1 MAKQLKG
8 DIDNDGKITDLDAVI
23 CLTIAAEAPGFSE
36 QEKERADVNNDG
48 TVSIKDARK
57 ILQHIAGIELIDEV
71 IDNGI

>member
-8 DIDNDGKITDLDAVI
+8 DIDNDGKITDLDSVI
-23 CLTIAAEAPGFSE
+23 CLSIVAETPGFSE
-36 QEKERADVNNDG
+36 QEKARADVDNDG
-48 TVSIKDARK
+48 TVSLMDARK

>member
-8 DIDNDGKITDLDAVI
+8 DIDNDGKITDLDSVI
-23 CLTIAAEAPGFSE
+23 CLRIVAETINFSE
-36 QEKERADVNNDG
+36 QEKARADVNNDG
-48 TVSIKDARK
+48 KVSLMDARK

>member
-8 DIDNDGKITDLDAVI
+8 DIDNDGKITVLDSQI
-23 CLTIAAEAPGFSE
+23 CLYNIAESINFSE
-36 QEKERADVNNDG
+36 QEKARADVNNDG
-48 TVSIKDARK
+48 KVSLMDARK